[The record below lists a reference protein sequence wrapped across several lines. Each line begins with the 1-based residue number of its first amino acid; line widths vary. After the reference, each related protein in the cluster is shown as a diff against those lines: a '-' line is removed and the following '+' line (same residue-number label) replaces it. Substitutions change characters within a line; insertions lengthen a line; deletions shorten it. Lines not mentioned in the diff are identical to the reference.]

1 MGDISKHNQSLEIIT
16 GLKVKAESNYYT
28 AQQSRAS
35 SYSKGY
41 RKASLTG
48 TTSSLQAP
56 AHLRVAVQS
65 V

>member
-16 GLKVKAESNYYT
+16 GLKVKAESNYT